1 MNRLKHNAEP
11 GVERFRPAASAL
23 GLSISLLLPGLVSGC
38 GEGPLG
44 GGARLEPSVRVLVN
58 TEESETGEG
67 EETVEVAGYGTLT
80 GRVVVVGDVP
90 PPAPFLPGGELKDPT
105 VCIRGEIP
113 NETLVVDPASKGIQN
128 VFVYLGRKPPGTP
141 VDVAAPPAETVVFDQ
156 LVCTFRPHAL
166 VLQAGQEMRILNSDS
181 IVHNTHTN
189 PTVNAVFNQAIK
201 AHETEGIPVVYS
213 RPERSPVKVICDFH
227 PWMLA
232 WHLPLD
238 HPYGAVTVADGTF
251 TIADIPAGS
260 HQFAIWHEGRK
271 LMDYPVDINP
281 DQTTTVEIPIQGDAL
296 LGRVDMNQLKTVVFS
311 ALP

>member
-1 MNRLKHNAEP
+1 M
-11 GVERFRPAASAL
+11 
-23 GLSISLLLPGLVSGC
+23 
-38 GEGPLG
+38 
-44 GGARLEPSVRVLVN
+44 
-58 TEESETGEG
+58 
-67 EETVEVAGYGTLT
+67 
-80 GRVVVVGDVP
+80 
-90 PPAPFLPGGELKDPT
+90 
-105 VCIRGEIP
+105 
-113 NETLVVDPASKGIQN
+113 
-128 VFVYLGRKPPGTP
+128 
-141 VDVAAPPAETVVFDQ
+141 
-156 LVCTFRPHAL
+156 VCTFRPHAL

-189 PTVNAVFNQAIK
+189 PTVNSVFNQAIK

-238 HPYGAVTVADGTF
+238 HPYGTVTVADGTF

-271 LMDYPVDINP
+271 LMDYPVTINP
-281 DQTTTVEIPIQGDAL
+281 NETTTVEIPIQGDAL